1 MIPFLVNGILFGS
14 VIGLLALAYAI
25 SFWPSRQ
32 FHFAFS
38 SVLLASA
45 YALYFTSDPL
55 GWPPAIAALVSVVV
69 AMVVGVGVY
78 AFLYR
83 PLKQPSAV
91 LLTALGFTIVFQNFV
106 NLSFG
111 TAFHRINQTDFATSP
126 LQFPLDVHVA
136 VVQVGELLTCAA
148 LAAGLVIFIR
158 RSRTGIAI
166 RALSSD
172 PFLTETVGIDAHRM
186 NLFVY
191 ALGSAVGAVGMMFLV
206 FDAGVNP
213 DVATN
218 PLFYA
223 LNGVIIGGIRSFAGA
238 VAGGLLLGVFM
249 NVGIWQLPSQWQTT
263 IAFGLLMIVVLFR
276 PNGLFSSRS

>member
-1 MIPFLVNGILFGS
+1 MIPFLANGILFGS

-38 SVLLASA
+38 SVLLAAA
-45 YALYFTSDPL
+45 YALWFTSDPL
-55 GWPPAIAALVSVVV
+55 GLPPAIAAIVTVVA

-78 AFLYR
+78 ALLYR
-83 PLKQPSAV
+83 PLNNPTAV
-91 LLTALGFTIVFQNFV
+91 LLTALGFQIVFQNFV
-106 NLSFG
+106 NLAFG

-126 LQFPLDVHVA
+126 VVLPFDVHVA
-136 VVQVGELLTCAA
+136 VVQLGGLVTCAL
-148 LAAGLVIFIR
+148 LAIGLVLFIR

-238 VAGGLLLGVFM
+238 VTGGLLLGVFM

-263 IAFGLLMIVVLFR
+263 IAFGLLMAVVLFR
-276 PNGLFSSRS
+276 PNGLFASRR